1 METKKHNSLDDLV
14 FENKNKAYGAYYN
27 RITAGF
33 DLMKSLFITIFGI
46 GALALVLSFT
56 INNESGI
63 VDDGGVIV
71 ILDPTITNPPA
82 KEKDKPVEKDK
93 PATKPK
99 VVVDDKTDTPPTPVK
114 NTDNQ
119 TEMRNHEDLSTV
131 VSGDVESNGDES
143 QSIKTP
149 DNGNGNGTAT
159 NDDSGTGGVEQ
170 PEKTVFSPREV
181 KEMAIFPGC
190 ERFAGNNEKLQDC
203 MSEQLQNEL
212 GNQLSDF
219 ENIAHRQNI
228 NEAMAK
234 VQFIIDKSGK
244 IIDVKPLNGGNV
256 ELSKEAKQALER
268 ISKRMVQK
276 GKFIKPAKF
285 EDGTAVNVTFAIP
298 VRFISN

>member
-27 RITAGF
+27 RVTAGF

-56 INNESGI
+56 IDKKI
-63 VDDGGVIV
+63 VKPVIEGERIVPYTPYIPPKDDEKRI
-71 ILDPTITNPPA
+71 
-82 KEKDKPVEKDK
+82 EKDKPIE
-93 PATKPK
+93 KPK
-99 VVVDDKTDTPPTPVK
+99 TIQSDKTNQIPTPKVDPPVQSAVLD
-114 NTDNQ
+114 NTDISTPVSPDANPNGSNAILN
-119 TEMRNHEDLSTV
+119 TDLSGLTAG
-131 VSGDVESNGDES
+131 STENGTGTGDVGE
-143 QSIKTP
+143 
-149 DNGNGNGTAT
+149 T
-159 NDDSGTGGVEQ
+159 NN
-170 PEKTVFSPREV
+170 TVYKVRDV
-181 KEMAIFPGC
+181 AQMAIFPGC

-244 IIDVKPLNGGNV
+244 IIDVKPLNGGNA

-285 EDGTAVNVTFAIP
+285 EDGTAVNVMFAIP